1 MREHRLPEDA
11 FVLSDNEKDSEGY
24 RFYQRNGTIDLWQLP
39 TLFTLARRQV
49 APIRVTERGIKHIAQ
64 NHHKELGTIEDIC
77 AFLDSI
83 FSHATILRRAKGRAM
98 FVVVDG
104 TNADKAAVIKLMPST
119 TGDYYNVETAGYY
132 RKNKWKETEDVIAEL
147 SEPTQSDAVSDV
159 SKPKIPQ

>member
-1 MREHRLPEDA
+1 MTENI
-11 FVLSDNEKDSEGY
+11 FILSDSEKDVEGY
-24 RFYQRNGTIDLWQLP
+24 RFYQRNRTIDLWQLP

-49 APIRVTERGIKHIAQ
+49 APIRVTERGIKHIVQ
-64 NHHKELGTIEDIC
+64 NHHKELGTIEDIFI
-77 AFLDSI
+77 FLDSI
-83 FSHATILRRAKGRAM
+83 FSHATILRRARGRAM

-104 TNADKAAVIKLMPST
+104 THADKAAVIKLMPSI

-159 SKPKIPQ
+159 SKPKIPS